1 MAVVLIKLEGAFDG
15 AWEAED
21 LLADLLV
28 DLLTDL
34 LELVV
39 VAVNGAQKMTVDITM
54 VVTTC

>member
-1 MAVVLIKLEGAFDG
+1 MVLIKLEGAFDG